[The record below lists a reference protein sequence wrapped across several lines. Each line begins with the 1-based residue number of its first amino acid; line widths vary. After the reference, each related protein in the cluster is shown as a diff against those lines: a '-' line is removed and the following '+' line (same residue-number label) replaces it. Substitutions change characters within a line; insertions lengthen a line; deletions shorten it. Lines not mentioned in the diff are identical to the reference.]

1 MHTRMFDT
9 ELVRDRAITEYQ
21 DRQTERGAGIAVVVD
36 GSADLVAL
44 RDAIRSGLAR
54 SGLTRP
60 EVTVRAVPS
69 IGRHAKTGKV
79 VRFQPVPGA
88 LGHQRGEV
96 AVE

>member
-1 MHTRMFDT
+1 MHTRAFDT

-21 DRQTERGAGIAVVVD
+21 VRQTERGADIAVVV

-44 RDAIRSGLAR
+44 RDAIRSALAR

-69 IGRHAKTGKV
+69 IGRHAQTGKV
-79 VRFQPVPGA
+79 VRFQPLPWRPGP
-88 LGHQRGEV
+88 
-96 AVE
+96 